1 MAIVEFIESEVLRVP
16 DVVGDILQIGRTLI
30 DGMLVEAIEA
40 GFVDDIDNR
49 FLGMG
54 DGQRG
59 IGG

>member
-1 MAIVEFIESEVLRVP
+1 MAIVEFVESEVLRVP

-54 DGQRG
+54 DGQ
-59 IGG
+59 